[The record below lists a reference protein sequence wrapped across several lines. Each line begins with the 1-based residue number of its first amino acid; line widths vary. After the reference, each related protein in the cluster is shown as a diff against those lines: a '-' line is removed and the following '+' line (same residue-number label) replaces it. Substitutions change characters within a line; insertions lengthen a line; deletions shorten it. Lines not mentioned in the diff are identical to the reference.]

1 MYWNGDGEFFFFIC
15 HNAVSVLCFSFID
28 SWVSGGLRQT
38 QEVKIIKD
46 LLKETKIIV
55 KLYGDSMHQKKRK

>member
-28 SWVSGGLRQT
+28 SWVWR
-38 QEVKIIKD
+38 VAANARIKRS
-46 LLKETKIIV
+46 KGNENNQ
-55 KLYGDSMHQKKRK
+55 GSMHQKKENSIQGVIMS